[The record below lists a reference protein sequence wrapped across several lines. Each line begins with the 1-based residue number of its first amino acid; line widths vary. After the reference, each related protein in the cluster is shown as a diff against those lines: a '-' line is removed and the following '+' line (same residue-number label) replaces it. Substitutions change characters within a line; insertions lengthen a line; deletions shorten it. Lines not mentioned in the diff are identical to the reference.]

1 MGRRRAV
8 QVIEIEKVDIG
19 PLGQPVDG
27 VLKLKLGAARS
38 GFVFTMRAG
47 TRAGMSQEQFVQSAQ
62 SLGDLVHPHQAV
74 LIVLPDDACDL
85 RAFSLLPEQKPHR

>member
-1 MGRRRAV
+1 MGRRRSV

-27 VLKLKLGAARS
+27 VLKLKLGAART
-38 GFVFTMRAG
+38 GFVFTMTSAARQ
-47 TRAGMSQEQFVQSAQ
+47 GMSQEQFIQAAQ

-74 LIVLPDDACDL
+74 LIVLPDGAPDL
-85 RAFSLLPEQKPHR
+85 RAYQVVAK